1 MLNRSRMVAASA
13 WASIREGFV
22 KSCRD
27 GVVTSETYLKL
38 YPFGYYAGKTLANE
52 TNDVF
57 YRQRSGQRPGRHP
70 RSRFCDRDRDG
81 LCRFLIY
88 DYGPGDH
95 VTVENFAAIREN

>member
-38 YPFGYYAGKTLANE
+38 YPFGYYAGKTFANE

-57 YRQRSGQRPGRHP
+57 YRQRCRTKTRPPPPKPPSATGTEMACAD
-70 RSRFCDRDRDG
+70 SSSTTMD
-81 LCRFLIY
+81 
-88 DYGPGDH
+88 PG
-95 VTVENFAAIREN
+95 TT

>member
-1 MLNRSRMVAASA
+1 MVAASA

-57 YRQRSGQRPGRHP
+57 YIAKDQDKDQAATPEAASATGTEMACADSSSTTIDPG
-70 RSRFCDRDRDG
+70 
-81 LCRFLIY
+81 
-88 DYGPGDH
+88 
-95 VTVENFAAIREN
+95 TT

>member
-52 TNDVF
+52 TNEFSIAKD
-57 YRQRSGQRPGRHP
+57 QDKDQAATPEAASATGTEMACAESSSTTMEPG
-70 RSRFCDRDRDG
+70 
-81 LCRFLIY
+81 
-88 DYGPGDH
+88 
-95 VTVENFAAIREN
+95 TT

>member
-1 MLNRSRMVAASA
+1 MVAASA

-57 YRQRSGQRPGRHP
+57 YIAKDQDKDQAATPEAA
-70 RSRFCDRDRDG
+70 FCDRDRDG

-88 DYGPGDH
+88 DYRPGDH

>member
-52 TNDVF
+52 TNEFSIAKD
-57 YRQRSGQRPGRHP
+57 QDKDQAATPEAA
-70 RSRFCDRDRDG
+70 FCDRDRDG
-81 LCRFLIY
+81 LCRFLTTTI
-88 DYGPGDH
+88 DPG
-95 VTVENFAAIREN
+95 TT